1 MSSYP
6 LLSTKNGRTWDIS
19 SNIINTTGAI
29 TCNGG
34 AQTGTFYSNNV
45 SAIRV
50 PSGPSSARPPGLQ
63 GYLRYDVDNDISS
76 NFLEY
81 YDSLA
86 NAWIPLAPSPIVKS
100 VTPNFVTDT
109 SGSSGYYNTYPL
121 LISGGNFLPGSTVSY
136 RDPSGIITSAPT
148 TYYYSGLQLGAT
160 VPSAVYNPVPYKSPF
175 SIIVTNPGNYIGI
188 LNNAITAANSRT
200 LSVSGLTGG
209 SYSVRYLSTL
219 SGTTDTSSNTTPYQN
234 GSTLYTFTTTD
245 ASLSTSLFSV
255 TPNFTGTIEYLVV
268 AGGGAGSDDG
278 DTIPGNGGGGAGGY
292 LAGPISVSNGVSYS
306 VQVGGGAP
314 GVTGKSSQPTAGLSS
329 TFASLTSA
337 GGGRGGYHNAQPGG
351 NGGSGGGGGS
361 STTTASAGGTATPG
375 QGRDGGRGADSSKG
389 GGGGGGGAGAVGADG
404 SSSAGGRGGDGGAGS
419 QNAISGANLYYA
431 GGGGGSPGG
440 TGGLGGGGNA
450 ASSSGGNGGNGTR
463 GTGGGG
469 GASVAGTPT
478 PIVNVSGSGGSGI
491 VILRFA
497 SFS

>member
-34 AQTGTFYSNNV
+34 TLTGTFYSNNV

-50 PSGPSSARPPGLQ
+50 PNGPSTARPSGLQ
-63 GYLRYDVDNDISS
+63 GYIRYNRDTSA

-81 YDSLA
+81 FDSQA
-86 NAWIPLAPSPIVKS
+86 SAWIPLAPSPLISS
-100 VTPNFVTDT
+100 VTPNFVTDV
-109 SGSSGYYNTYPL
+109 SGAAGYYNTNPL
-121 LISGGNFLPGSTVSY
+121 LISGANFLQGSTVSY

-148 TYYYSGLQLGAT
+148 TYYYSGAQLGAT

-188 LNNAITAANSRT
+188 LNNALSATNSRT

-219 SGTTDTSSNTTPYQN
+219 SGITDTSSNTTPYQN

-245 ASLSTSLFSV
+245 ASLSTSLFTV
-255 TPNFTGTIEYLVV
+255 TPNFTGTITYLVV

-292 LAGPISVSNGVSYS
+292 LTGPISVSNGVSYS

-314 GVTGKSSQPTAGLSS
+314 GITGKSSQPTAGLSS
-329 TFASLTSA
+329 TFASLTST

-361 STTTASAGGTATPG
+361 STTTASSGGTATPAE
-375 QGRDGGRGADSSKG
+375 QGKDGGRGADSSKG

-404 SSSAGGRGGDGGAGS
+404 SSSAGGRGGDGGAGL

-469 GASVAGTPT
+469 GASVAGTSSPSGN
-478 PIVNVSGSGGSGI
+478 ISGSGGSGI
-491 VILRFA
+491 VILRFN